1 MNQKVLETLEYQQI
15 KQKIG
20 EYLATEN
27 GKKELKQL
35 LPSGDAE
42 TVNGWL
48 DETDDG
54 AHIYRLNYVIPI
66 PKLVDITPSI
76 KRLEVGAN
84 LNGRELAQVSAVLNA
99 ISKINLFF
107 ERLAAEKVTLHVLD
121 AEVKNFSNLPEITE
135 QLKKSIDE
143 RGKILDAASGNL
155 SRIRRQISRLEG
167 NIKSKMESYTHGK
180 QAKYLSDPI
189 ITIRDERYVIPV
201 KAEYK
206 QKVGGIVHDQSTS
219 GQTIYLEPAG
229 VVGLNND
236 LRREQI
242 NEREEEKRILAQL
255 SDLVRPY
262 QAELLANAKQLGHF
276 DLINAKARYAASI
289 KATRP
294 EISAENQ
301 VNLKNARHP
310 LINQEKVVGN
320 DIQLGFDYRQIIITG
335 PNTGGKTITMKTLGL
350 LQLMAQSGMFIT
362 ADEGSQ
368 AGLYDEVF
376 ADIGDDQSIEQNLS
390 TFSSHMDNIIS
401 ILKQMTKRSLVL
413 IDELGAGTDP
423 REGAALAMS
432 ILDAISQSNAE
443 VLSTTHY
450 PELKVYGYNRPE
462 TINASMEFDEK
473 TLSPT
478 YRLMI
483 GIPGQSNA
491 LSIASRLG
499 LNDSIIMEAESL
511 VDEDSQDINS
521 MIKKLT
527 QQTKAADDRA
537 RKLAV
542 ELQKATELH
551 QELTEKFNQFTE
563 RRDAMINNAKRD
575 ANQIVSRTKRQANE
589 IIEDLHKRQKNAA
602 IDVKENEL
610 IEQKGKINALEQH
623 PELKNNKV
631 LKRSKAKKS
640 FKAGD
645 DVLVKTYGQRG
656 VLLKKLGNHSWEVEL
671 GILKMKV
678 NETDMEKVKEDK
690 PKKPAQTIV
699 HRTRSSS
706 TSPTLD
712 LRGVRYDDAMQRLD
726 RYIDSA
732 LLAGYPSVTIIH
744 GKGTGALRKGVI
756 NYLRGNRQVKEFGFS
771 PANSGGDGSTVV
783 KFK

>member
-1 MNQKVLETLEYQQI
+1 MNQKVLDTLEYKQI

-20 EYLATEN
+20 DYLATEN

-35 LPSGDAE
+35 LPSSEAE

-54 AHIYRLNYVIPI
+54 AHIYRLNHTIPI

-76 KRLEVGAN
+76 KRLEIGAN
-84 LNGRELAQVSAVLNA
+84 LNGKELAQVSAVLNA
-99 ISKINLFF
+99 ILVINRFF
-107 ERLAAEKVTLHVLD
+107 ENLETEKVELHVLYE
-121 AEVKNFSNLPEITE
+121 EVKTFSNLPEITV
-135 QLKKSIDE
+135 QLKKSVDDS
-143 RGKILDAASGNL
+143 GKILDSASGTL
-155 SRIRRQISRLEG
+155 SSIRRQISRLEG
-167 NIKSKMESYTHGK
+167 NIKSKMESFTHGK
-180 QAKYLSDPI
+180 QSKYLSDPI
-189 ITIRDERYVIPV
+189 ITIRDDRYVIPV

-206 QKVGGIVHDQSTS
+206 QKIGGIVHDQSTS
-219 GQTIYLEPAG
+219 GQTIYLEPAS

-255 SDLVRPY
+255 SDLIRPY
-262 QAELLANAKQLGHF
+262 QMELLSNAKQLGHF
-276 DLINAKARYAASI
+276 DLINAKARYAASM

-294 EISAENQ
+294 EISADNQ

-320 DIQLGFDYRQIIITG
+320 DIKLGFDYRQIIITG

-350 LQLMAQSGMFIT
+350 LQLMAQSGLFIT

-390 TFSSHMDNIIS
+390 TFSSHIDNIIS
-401 ILKQMTKRSLVL
+401 ILKRMTNRSLVL

-432 ILDAISQSNAE
+432 ILDAISQSDAE

-491 LSIASRLG
+491 LSIAGRLG
-499 LNDSIIMEAESL
+499 LNESIIMEAESL

-537 RKLAV
+537 RKLEV
-542 ELQKATELH
+542 ELKKVTELH

-563 RRDAMINNAKRD
+563 RRDAMINKAKRD

-589 IIEDLHKRQKNAA
+589 IIDDLHKRQKNAA

-623 PELKNNKV
+623 TELKNNKV

-640 FKAGD
+640 FKVGD

-656 VLLKKLGNHSWEVEL
+656 VLLKKIGNHSWEVEL

-678 NETDMEKVKEDK
+678 DETDMDRVKEEK
-690 PKKPAQTIV
+690 PKHRAQTVV

-706 TSPTLD
+706 ISPTLD

>member
-1 MNQKVLETLEYQQI
+1 MNQKVLDTLEYKQI

-20 EYLATEN
+20 DYLATEN

-35 LPSGDAE
+35 LPSSEAE

-54 AHIYRLNYVIPI
+54 AHIYRLNHTIPI

-76 KRLEVGAN
+76 KRLEIGAN
-84 LNGRELAQVSAVLNA
+84 LNGKELAQVSAVLNA
-99 ISKINLFF
+99 ILVINRFF
-107 ERLAAEKVTLHVLD
+107 ENLETEKVELHVLYE
-121 AEVKNFSNLPEITE
+121 EVKTFSNLPEITV
-135 QLKKSIDE
+135 QLKKSVDDS
-143 RGKILDAASGNL
+143 GKILDSASGTL
-155 SRIRRQISRLEG
+155 SSIRRQISRLEG
-167 NIKSKMESYTHGK
+167 NIKSKMESFTHGK
-180 QAKYLSDPI
+180 QSKYLSDPI
-189 ITIRDERYVIPV
+189 ITIRDDRYVIPV

-206 QKVGGIVHDQSTS
+206 QKIGGIVHDQSTS
-219 GQTIYLEPAG
+219 GQTIYLEPAS

-255 SDLVRPY
+255 SDLIRPY
-262 QAELLANAKQLGHF
+262 QMELLSNAKQLGHF
-276 DLINAKARYAASI
+276 DLINAKARYAASM

-294 EISAENQ
+294 EISADNQ

-320 DIQLGFDYRQIIITG
+320 DIKLGFDYRQIIITG

-350 LQLMAQSGMFIT
+350 LQLMAQSGLFIT

-390 TFSSHMDNIIS
+390 TFSSHIDNIIS
-401 ILKQMTKRSLVL
+401 ILKRMTNRSLVL

-432 ILDAISQSNAE
+432 ILDAISQSDAE

-491 LSIASRLG
+491 LSIAGRLG
-499 LNDSIIMEAESL
+499 LNESIIMEAESL

-537 RKLAV
+537 RKLEV
-542 ELQKATELH
+542 ELKKVTELH

-563 RRDAMINNAKRD
+563 RRDAMINKAKRD

-589 IIEDLHKRQKNAA
+589 IIDDLHKRQKNAA

-623 PELKNNKV
+623 TELKNNKV

-640 FKAGD
+640 FKVGD
-645 DVLVKTYGQRG
+645 DVLVKTYDQRG
-656 VLLKKLGNHSWEVEL
+656 VLLKKIGNHSWKVEL

-678 NETDMEKVKEDK
+678 DETDMDRVKEEK
-690 PKKPAQTIV
+690 PKHRAQTVV

>member
-1 MNQKVLETLEYQQI
+1 MNQKVLDTLEYKQI

-20 EYLATEN
+20 DYLATEN

-35 LPSGDAE
+35 LPSSEAE

-54 AHIYRLNYVIPI
+54 AHIYRLNHTIPI

-76 KRLEVGAN
+76 KRLEIGAN
-84 LNGRELAQVSAVLNA
+84 LNGKELAQVSAVLNA
-99 ISKINLFF
+99 ILVINRFF
-107 ERLAAEKVTLHVLD
+107 ENLETEKVELHVLYE
-121 AEVKNFSNLPEITE
+121 EVKTFSNLPEITV
-135 QLKKSIDE
+135 QLKKSVDDS
-143 RGKILDAASGNL
+143 GKILDSASGTL
-155 SRIRRQISRLEG
+155 SSIRRQISRLEG
-167 NIKSKMESYTHGK
+167 NIKSKMESFTHGK
-180 QAKYLSDPI
+180 QSKYLSDPI
-189 ITIRDERYVIPV
+189 ITIRDDRYVIPV

-206 QKVGGIVHDQSTS
+206 QKIGGIVHDQSTS
-219 GQTIYLEPAG
+219 GQTIYLEPAS

-255 SDLVRPY
+255 SDLIRPY
-262 QAELLANAKQLGHF
+262 QMELLSNAKQLGHF
-276 DLINAKARYAASI
+276 DLINAKARYAASM

-294 EISAENQ
+294 EISADNQ

-320 DIQLGFDYRQIIITG
+320 DIKLGFDYRQIIITG
-335 PNTGGKTITMKTLGL
+335 PNTGGKTIIMKTLGL
-350 LQLMAQSGMFIT
+350 LQLMAQSGLFIT

-390 TFSSHMDNIIS
+390 TFSSHIDNIIS
-401 ILKQMTKRSLVL
+401 ILKRMTNRSLVL

-432 ILDAISQSNAE
+432 ILDAISQSDAE

-491 LSIASRLG
+491 LSIAGRLG
-499 LNDSIIMEAESL
+499 LNESIIMEAESL

-537 RKLAV
+537 RKLEV
-542 ELQKATELH
+542 ELKKVTELH

-563 RRDAMINNAKRD
+563 RRDAMINKAKRD

-589 IIEDLHKRQKNAA
+589 IIDDLHKRQKNAA

-623 PELKNNKV
+623 TELKNNKV

-640 FKAGD
+640 FKVGD

-656 VLLKKLGNHSWEVEL
+656 VLLKKIGNHSWEVEL

-678 NETDMEKVKEDK
+678 DETDMDRVKEEK
-690 PKKPAQTIV
+690 PKHRAQTVV

>member
-1 MNQKVLETLEYQQI
+1 MNQKVLDTLEYKQI

-20 EYLATEN
+20 DYLATEN
-27 GKKELKQL
+27 GKKELKKL
-35 LPSGDAE
+35 LPSSEAE

-54 AHIYRLNYVIPI
+54 AHIYRLNHTIPI

-76 KRLEVGAN
+76 KRLEIGAN
-84 LNGRELAQVSAVLNA
+84 LNGKELAQVSAVLNA
-99 ISKINLFF
+99 ILVINRFF
-107 ERLAAEKVTLHVLD
+107 ENLETEKVELHVLYE
-121 AEVKNFSNLPEITE
+121 EVKTFSNLPEITV
-135 QLKKSIDE
+135 QLKKSVDDS
-143 RGKILDAASGNL
+143 GKILDSASGTL
-155 SRIRRQISRLEG
+155 SSIRRQISRLEG
-167 NIKSKMESYTHGK
+167 NIKSKMESFTHGK
-180 QAKYLSDPI
+180 QSKYLSDPI
-189 ITIRDERYVIPV
+189 ITIRDDRYVIPV

-206 QKVGGIVHDQSTS
+206 QKIGGIVHDQSTS
-219 GQTIYLEPAG
+219 GQTIYLEPAS

-255 SDLVRPY
+255 SDLIRPY
-262 QAELLANAKQLGHF
+262 QMELLSNAKQLGHF
-276 DLINAKARYAASI
+276 DLINAKARYAASM

-294 EISAENQ
+294 EISADNQ

-320 DIQLGFDYRQIIITG
+320 DIKLGFDYRQIIITG

-350 LQLMAQSGMFIT
+350 LQLMAQSGLFIT

-390 TFSSHMDNIIS
+390 TFSSHIDNIIS
-401 ILKQMTKRSLVL
+401 ILKRMTNRSLVL

-432 ILDAISQSNAE
+432 ILDAISQSDAE

-491 LSIASRLG
+491 LSIAGRLG
-499 LNDSIIMEAESL
+499 LNESIIMEAESL

-537 RKLAV
+537 RKLEV
-542 ELQKATELH
+542 ELKKVTELH

-563 RRDAMINNAKRD
+563 RRDAMINKAKRD
-575 ANQIVSRTKRQANE
+575 ANQIVSRTKRQANK
-589 IIEDLHKRQKNAA
+589 IIDDLHKRQKNAA

-623 PELKNNKV
+623 TELKNNKV

-640 FKAGD
+640 FKVGD

-656 VLLKKLGNHSWEVEL
+656 VLLKKIGNHSWEVEL

-678 NETDMEKVKEDK
+678 DETDMDRVKEEK
-690 PKKPAQTIV
+690 PKHRAQTVV

>member
-1 MNQKVLETLEYQQI
+1 MNQKVLDTLEYKQI

-20 EYLATEN
+20 DYLATEN

-35 LPSGDAE
+35 LPSSEAE

-54 AHIYRLNYVIPI
+54 AHIYRLNHTIPI

-76 KRLEVGAN
+76 KRLEIGAN
-84 LNGRELAQVSAVLNA
+84 LNGKELAQVSAVLNA
-99 ISKINLFF
+99 ILVINRFF
-107 ERLAAEKVTLHVLD
+107 ENLETEKVELHVLYE
-121 AEVKNFSNLPEITE
+121 EVKTFSNLPEITV
-135 QLKKSIDE
+135 QLKKSVDDS
-143 RGKILDAASGNL
+143 GKILDSASGTL
-155 SRIRRQISRLEG
+155 SSIRRQISRLEG
-167 NIKSKMESYTHGK
+167 NIKSKMESFTHGK
-180 QAKYLSDPI
+180 QSKYLSDPI
-189 ITIRDERYVIPV
+189 ITIRDDRYVIPV

-206 QKVGGIVHDQSTS
+206 QKIGGIVHDQSTS
-219 GQTIYLEPAG
+219 GQTIYLEPAS

-255 SDLVRPY
+255 SDLIRPY
-262 QAELLANAKQLGHF
+262 QMELLSNAKQLGHF
-276 DLINAKARYAASI
+276 DLINAKARYAASM

-294 EISAENQ
+294 EISADNQ

-320 DIQLGFDYRQIIITG
+320 DIKLGFDYRQIIITG

-350 LQLMAQSGMFIT
+350 LQLMAQSGLFIT

-390 TFSSHMDNIIS
+390 TFSSHIDNIIS
-401 ILKQMTKRSLVL
+401 ILKRMTNRSLVL

-432 ILDAISQSNAE
+432 ILDAISQSDAE

-491 LSIASRLG
+491 LSIAGRLG
-499 LNDSIIMEAESL
+499 LNESIIMEAESL

-537 RKLAV
+537 RKLEV
-542 ELQKATELH
+542 ELKKVTELH

-563 RRDAMINNAKRD
+563 RRDAMINKAKRD

-589 IIEDLHKRQKNAA
+589 SIDDLHKRQKNAA

-623 PELKNNKV
+623 TELKNNKV

-640 FKAGD
+640 FKVGD

-656 VLLKKLGNHSWEVEL
+656 VLLKKIGNHSWEVEL

-678 NETDMEKVKEDK
+678 DETDMDRVKEEK
-690 PKKPAQTIV
+690 PKHRAQTVV

>member
-121 AEVKNFSNLPEITE
+121 DEVKNFSNLPEITE

-276 DLINAKARYAASI
+276 DLINAKARYSASL

-294 EISAENQ
+294 EISADNQ

>member
-1 MNQKVLETLEYQQI
+1 MNQKVLDTLEYNQI
-15 KQKIG
+15 KQKISD
-20 EYLATEN
+20 YLATEN
-27 GKKELKQL
+27 GKKELQQL
-35 LPSGDAE
+35 MPSGDE
-42 TVNGWL
+42 EIVEGWL

-54 AHIYRLNYVIPI
+54 AHIYRLNHVIPI
-66 PKLVDITPSI
+66 PKLVDITPSV
-76 KRLEVGAN
+76 KRLEIGAN
-84 LNGRELAQVSAVLNA
+84 LNGKELAQVSAVLNA
-99 ISKINLFF
+99 ISKISRFFDNL
-107 ERLAAEKVTLHVLD
+107 ETEKVDLHVLYE
-121 AEVKNFSNLPEITE
+121 EVKTFSNLPEITA
-135 QLKKSIDE
+135 QLKKSVDD
-143 RGKILDAASGNL
+143 RGKILDSASGTL
-155 SRIRRQISRLEG
+155 SSIRRQISRLEG
-167 NIKSKMESYTHGK
+167 NIKSKMDSYTHGK
-180 QAKYLSDPI
+180 QAKYLSEPI
-189 ITIRDERYVIPV
+189 ITIRDDRYVIPV

-206 QKVGGIVHDQSTS
+206 QKFGGIVHDQSTS

-236 LRREQI
+236 LRGEQI
-242 NEREEEKRILAQL
+242 SEREEEKRILAQL

-262 QAELLANAKQLGHF
+262 QVELLANAKQLGHF
-276 DLINAKARYAASI
+276 DLINAKARYADSM

-294 EISAENQ
+294 AISAENK
-301 VNLKNARHP
+301 VNLKNACHP

-320 DIQLGFDYRQIIITG
+320 DIELGFDYRQIIITG

-350 LQLMAQSGMFIT
+350 LQLMAQSGLFIT

-368 AGLYDEVF
+368 AGLYDDVF

-401 ILKQMTKRSLVL
+401 ILHRVTKRSLVL

-432 ILDAISQSNAE
+432 ILDAISQSDAE

-491 LSIASRLG
+491 LNIASRLG
-499 LNDSIIMEAESL
+499 LDDSIIMEAESL

-521 MIKKLT
+521 MIEKLT
-527 QQTKAADDRA
+527 RQTKAADDRA
-537 RKLAV
+537 RSLEV
-542 ELQKATELH
+542 ELKKATELH
-551 QELTEKFNQFTE
+551 AELTDKFNRFTE
-563 RRDAMINNAKRD
+563 QRDSMINKAKRD
-575 ANQIVSRTKRQANE
+575 ANQIVSQTKRQANE
-589 IIEDLHKRQKNAA
+589 IIDDLHKRQKNASVD
-602 IDVKENEL
+602 IKENEL

-640 FKAGD
+640 FKVGD

-656 VLLKKLGNHSWEVEL
+656 VLLKKVGNHSWEVEL

-678 NETDMEKVKEDK
+678 DEANMEKIQEEK
-690 PKKPAQTIV
+690 PKKQAHAMV

-706 TSPTLD
+706 MSPTLD

>member
-1 MNQKVLETLEYQQI
+1 MNQKVLDTLEYKQI

-20 EYLATEN
+20 DYLATEN

-35 LPSGDAE
+35 LPSSEAE

-54 AHIYRLNYVIPI
+54 AHIYRLNHTIPI

-76 KRLEVGAN
+76 KRLEIGAN
-84 LNGRELAQVSAVLNA
+84 LNGKELAQVSAILNA
-99 ISKINLFF
+99 ILVINRFF
-107 ERLAAEKVTLHVLD
+107 ENLETEKVELHVLYE
-121 AEVKNFSNLPEITE
+121 EVKTFSNLPEITV
-135 QLKKSIDE
+135 QLKKSVDDS
-143 RGKILDAASGNL
+143 GKILDSASGTL
-155 SRIRRQISRLEG
+155 SSIRRQISRLEG
-167 NIKSKMESYTHGK
+167 NIKSKMESFTHGK
-180 QAKYLSDPI
+180 QSKYLSDPI
-189 ITIRDERYVIPV
+189 ITIRDDRYVIPV

-206 QKVGGIVHDQSTS
+206 QKIGGIVHDQSTS
-219 GQTIYLEPAG
+219 GQTIYLEPAS

-255 SDLVRPY
+255 SDLIRPY
-262 QAELLANAKQLGHF
+262 QMELLSNAKQLGHF
-276 DLINAKARYAASI
+276 DLINAKARYAASM

-294 EISAENQ
+294 EISADNQ

-320 DIQLGFDYRQIIITG
+320 DIKLGFDYRQIIITG

-350 LQLMAQSGMFIT
+350 LQLMAQSGLFIT

-390 TFSSHMDNIIS
+390 TFSSHIDNIIS
-401 ILKQMTKRSLVL
+401 ILKRMTNRSLVL

-432 ILDAISQSNAE
+432 ILDAISQSDAE

-491 LSIASRLG
+491 LSIAGRLG
-499 LNDSIIMEAESL
+499 LNESIIMEAESL

-537 RKLAV
+537 RKLEV
-542 ELQKATELH
+542 ELKKVTELH

-563 RRDAMINNAKRD
+563 RRDAMINKAKRD

-589 IIEDLHKRQKNAA
+589 IIDDLHKRQKNAA

-623 PELKNNKV
+623 TELKNNKV

-640 FKAGD
+640 FKVGD

-656 VLLKKLGNHSWEVEL
+656 VLLKKIGNHSWEVEL

-678 NETDMEKVKEDK
+678 DETDMDRVKEEK
-690 PKKPAQTIV
+690 PKHRAQTVV

>member
-1 MNQKVLETLEYQQI
+1 MNQKVLDTLEYKQI

-20 EYLATEN
+20 DYLATEN

-35 LPSGDAE
+35 LPSSEAE

-54 AHIYRLNYVIPI
+54 AHIYRLNHTIPI

-76 KRLEVGAN
+76 KRLEIGAN
-84 LNGRELAQVSAVLNA
+84 LNGKELAQVSAVLNA
-99 ISKINLFF
+99 ILVINRFF
-107 ERLAAEKVTLHVLD
+107 ENLETEKVELHVLYE
-121 AEVKNFSNLPEITE
+121 EVKTFSNLPEITV
-135 QLKKSIDE
+135 QLKKSIDDS
-143 RGKILDAASGNL
+143 GKILDSASGTL
-155 SRIRRQISRLEG
+155 SSIRRQISRLEG
-167 NIKSKMESYTHGK
+167 NIKSKMESFTHGK
-180 QAKYLSDPI
+180 QSKYLSDPI
-189 ITIRDERYVIPV
+189 ITIRDDRYVIPV

-206 QKVGGIVHDQSTS
+206 QKIGGIVHDQSTS
-219 GQTIYLEPAG
+219 GQTIYLEPAS

-255 SDLVRPY
+255 SDLIRPY
-262 QAELLANAKQLGHF
+262 QMELLSNAKQLGHF
-276 DLINAKARYAASI
+276 DLINAKARYAASM

-294 EISAENQ
+294 EISADNQ

-320 DIQLGFDYRQIIITG
+320 DIKLGFDYRQIIITG

-350 LQLMAQSGMFIT
+350 LQLMAQSGLFIT

-390 TFSSHMDNIIS
+390 TFSSHIDNIIS
-401 ILKQMTKRSLVL
+401 ILKRMTNRSLVL

-432 ILDAISQSNAE
+432 ILDAISQSDAE

-491 LSIASRLG
+491 LSIAGRLG
-499 LNDSIIMEAESL
+499 LNESIIMEAESL

-537 RKLAV
+537 RKLEV
-542 ELQKATELH
+542 ELKKVTELH

-563 RRDAMINNAKRD
+563 RRDAMINKAKRD

-589 IIEDLHKRQKNAA
+589 IIDDLHKRQKNAA
-602 IDVKENEL
+602 IDVRENEL

-623 PELKNNKV
+623 TELKNNKV

-640 FKAGD
+640 FKVGD

-656 VLLKKLGNHSWEVEL
+656 VLLKKIGNHSWEVEL

-678 NETDMEKVKEDK
+678 DETDMDRVKEEK
-690 PKKPAQTIV
+690 PKHRAQTVV

>member
-1 MNQKVLETLEYQQI
+1 MNQKVLDTLEYKQI

-20 EYLATEN
+20 DYLATEN

-35 LPSGDAE
+35 LPSSEAE

-54 AHIYRLNYVIPI
+54 AHIYRLNHTIPI

-76 KRLEVGAN
+76 KRLEIGAN
-84 LNGRELAQVSAVLNA
+84 LNGKELAQVSAVLNA
-99 ISKINLFF
+99 ILVINRFF
-107 ERLAAEKVTLHVLD
+107 ENLETEKVELHVLYE
-121 AEVKNFSNLPEITE
+121 EVKTFSNLREITV
-135 QLKKSIDE
+135 QLKKSVDDS
-143 RGKILDAASGNL
+143 GKILDSASGTL
-155 SRIRRQISRLEG
+155 SSIRRQISRLEG
-167 NIKSKMESYTHGK
+167 NIKSKMESFTHGK
-180 QAKYLSDPI
+180 QSKYLSDPI
-189 ITIRDERYVIPV
+189 ITIRDDRYVIPV

-206 QKVGGIVHDQSTS
+206 QKIGGIVHDQSTS
-219 GQTIYLEPAG
+219 GQTIYLEPAS

-255 SDLVRPY
+255 SDLIRPY
-262 QAELLANAKQLGHF
+262 QMELLSNAKQLGHF
-276 DLINAKARYAASI
+276 DLINAKARYAASM

-294 EISAENQ
+294 EISADNQ

-320 DIQLGFDYRQIIITG
+320 DIKLGFDYRQIIITG

-350 LQLMAQSGMFIT
+350 LQLMAQSGLFIT

-390 TFSSHMDNIIS
+390 TFSSHIDNIIS
-401 ILKQMTKRSLVL
+401 ILKRMTNRSLVL

-432 ILDAISQSNAE
+432 ILDAISQSDAE

-491 LSIASRLG
+491 LSIAGRLG
-499 LNDSIIMEAESL
+499 LNESIIMEAESL

-537 RKLAV
+537 RKLEV
-542 ELQKATELH
+542 ELKKVTELH

-563 RRDAMINNAKRD
+563 RRDAMINKAKRD

-589 IIEDLHKRQKNAA
+589 IIDDLHKRQKNAA

-623 PELKNNKV
+623 TELKNNKV

-640 FKAGD
+640 FKVGD

-656 VLLKKLGNHSWEVEL
+656 VLLKKIGNHSWEVEL

-678 NETDMEKVKEDK
+678 DETDMDRVKEEK
-690 PKKPAQTIV
+690 PKHRAQTVV

>member
-1 MNQKVLETLEYQQI
+1 MNQKVLDTLEYKQI

-20 EYLATEN
+20 DYLATEN

-35 LPSGDAE
+35 LPSSEAE

-54 AHIYRLNYVIPI
+54 AHIYRLNHTIPI

-76 KRLEVGAN
+76 KRLEIGAN
-84 LNGRELAQVSAVLNA
+84 LNGKELAQVSAVLNA
-99 ISKINLFF
+99 ILVINRFF
-107 ERLAAEKVTLHVLD
+107 ENLETEKVELHVLYE
-121 AEVKNFSNLPEITE
+121 EVKTFSNLPEITV
-135 QLKKSIDE
+135 QLKKSVDDS
-143 RGKILDAASGNL
+143 GKILDSASGTL
-155 SRIRRQISRLEG
+155 SSIRRQISRLEG
-167 NIKSKMESYTHGK
+167 NIKSKMESFTHGK
-180 QAKYLSDPI
+180 QSKYLSDPI
-189 ITIRDERYVIPV
+189 ITIRDDRYVIPV

-206 QKVGGIVHDQSTS
+206 QKIGGIVHDQSTS
-219 GQTIYLEPAG
+219 GQTIYLEPAS

-255 SDLVRPY
+255 SDLIRPY
-262 QAELLANAKQLGHF
+262 QMELLSNAKQLGHF
-276 DLINAKARYAASI
+276 DLINAKARYAASM

-294 EISAENQ
+294 EISADNQ

-320 DIQLGFDYRQIIITG
+320 DIKLGFDYRQIIITG

-350 LQLMAQSGMFIT
+350 LQLMAQSGLFIT

-390 TFSSHMDNIIS
+390 TFSSHIDNIIS
-401 ILKQMTKRSLVL
+401 ILKRMTNRSLVL

-432 ILDAISQSNAE
+432 ILDAISQSDAE

-491 LSIASRLG
+491 LSIAGRLG
-499 LNDSIIMEAESL
+499 LNESIIMEAESL

-537 RKLAV
+537 RKLEV
-542 ELQKATELH
+542 KLKKVTELH

-563 RRDAMINNAKRD
+563 RRDAMINKAKRD

-589 IIEDLHKRQKNAA
+589 IIDDLHKRQKNAA

-623 PELKNNKV
+623 TELKNNKV

-640 FKAGD
+640 FKVGD
-645 DVLVKTYGQRG
+645 DVLVKTYDQRG
-656 VLLKKLGNHSWEVEL
+656 VLLKKIGNHSWEVEL

-678 NETDMEKVKEDK
+678 DETDMDRVKEEK
-690 PKKPAQTIV
+690 PKHRAQTVV

>member
-1 MNQKVLETLEYQQI
+1 M
-15 KQKIG
+15 
-20 EYLATEN
+20 
-27 GKKELKQL
+27 
-35 LPSGDAE
+35 
-42 TVNGWL
+42 
-48 DETDDG
+48 
-54 AHIYRLNYVIPI
+54 
-66 PKLVDITPSI
+66 
-76 KRLEVGAN
+76 EVGAN

-121 AEVKNFSNLPEITE
+121 DEVKNFSNLPEITE

-276 DLINAKARYAASI
+276 DLINAKARYSASL

-294 EISAENQ
+294 EISADNQ

>member
-1 MNQKVLETLEYQQI
+1 MNQKVLDTLEYKQI

-20 EYLATEN
+20 DYLATEN

-35 LPSGDAE
+35 LPSSEAE

-54 AHIYRLNYVIPI
+54 AHIYRLNHTIPI

-76 KRLEVGAN
+76 KRLEIGAN
-84 LNGRELAQVSAVLNA
+84 LNGKELAQVSAVLNA
-99 ISKINLFF
+99 ILVINRFF
-107 ERLAAEKVTLHVLD
+107 ENLETEKVELHVLYE
-121 AEVKNFSNLPEITE
+121 EVKTFSNLPEITV
-135 QLKKSIDE
+135 QLKKSVDDS
-143 RGKILDAASGNL
+143 GKILDSASGTL
-155 SRIRRQISRLEG
+155 SSIRRQISRLEG
-167 NIKSKMESYTHGK
+167 NIKSKMESFTHGK
-180 QAKYLSDPI
+180 QSKYLSDPI
-189 ITIRDERYVIPV
+189 ITIRDDRYVIPV

-206 QKVGGIVHDQSTS
+206 QKIGGIVHDQSTS
-219 GQTIYLEPAG
+219 GQTIYLEPAS

-255 SDLVRPY
+255 SDLIRPY
-262 QAELLANAKQLGHF
+262 QMELLSNAKQLGHF
-276 DLINAKARYAASI
+276 DLINAKARYAASM

-294 EISAENQ
+294 EISADNQ

-320 DIQLGFDYRQIIITG
+320 DIKLGFDYRQIIITG

-350 LQLMAQSGMFIT
+350 LQLMAQSGLFIT

-390 TFSSHMDNIIS
+390 TFSSHIDNIIS
-401 ILKQMTKRSLVL
+401 ILKRMTNRSLVL

-432 ILDAISQSNAE
+432 ILDAISQSDAE

-491 LSIASRLG
+491 LSIAGRLG
-499 LNDSIIMEAESL
+499 LNESIIMEAESL

-537 RKLAV
+537 RKLEV
-542 ELQKATELH
+542 ELKKVTELH

-563 RRDAMINNAKRD
+563 RRDAMINKAKRD

-589 IIEDLHKRQKNAA
+589 IIDDLHKRQKNAA

-623 PELKNNKV
+623 TELKNNKV

-640 FKAGD
+640 FKVGD

-656 VLLKKLGNHSWEVEL
+656 VLLKKIGNHSWKVEL

-678 NETDMEKVKEDK
+678 DETDMDRVKEEK
-690 PKKPAQTIV
+690 PKHRAQTVV

>member
-1 MNQKVLETLEYQQI
+1 MNQKVLDTLEYKQI

-20 EYLATEN
+20 DYLATEN

-35 LPSGDAE
+35 LPSSEAE

-54 AHIYRLNYVIPI
+54 AHIYRLNHTIPI

-76 KRLEVGAN
+76 KRLEIGAN
-84 LNGRELAQVSAVLNA
+84 LNGKELAQVSAVLNA
-99 ISKINLFF
+99 ILVINRFF
-107 ERLAAEKVTLHVLD
+107 ENLETEKVELHVLYE
-121 AEVKNFSNLPEITE
+121 EVKTFSNLPEITV
-135 QLKKSIDE
+135 QLKKSVDDS
-143 RGKILDAASGNL
+143 GKILDSASGTL
-155 SRIRRQISRLEG
+155 SSIRRQISRLEG
-167 NIKSKMESYTHGK
+167 NIKSKMESFTHGK
-180 QAKYLSDPI
+180 QSKYLSDPI
-189 ITIRDERYVIPV
+189 ITIRDDRYVIPV

-206 QKVGGIVHDQSTS
+206 QKIGGIVHDQSTS
-219 GQTIYLEPAG
+219 GQTIYLEPAS

-255 SDLVRPY
+255 SDLIRPY
-262 QAELLANAKQLGHF
+262 QMELLSNAKQLGHF
-276 DLINAKARYAASI
+276 DLINAKARYAASM

-294 EISAENQ
+294 EISADNQ

-320 DIQLGFDYRQIIITG
+320 DIKLGFDYRQIIITG

-350 LQLMAQSGMFIT
+350 LQLMAQSGLFIT

-390 TFSSHMDNIIS
+390 TFSSHIDNIIS
-401 ILKQMTKRSLVL
+401 ILKRMTNRSLVL

-432 ILDAISQSNAE
+432 ILDAISQSDAE

-491 LSIASRLG
+491 LSIAGRLG
-499 LNDSIIMEAESL
+499 LNESIIMEAESL

-537 RKLAV
+537 RKLEV
-542 ELQKATELH
+542 KLKKVTELH

-563 RRDAMINNAKRD
+563 RRDAMINKAKRD

-589 IIEDLHKRQKNAA
+589 IIDDLHKRQKNAA

-623 PELKNNKV
+623 TELKNNKV

-640 FKAGD
+640 FKVGD

-656 VLLKKLGNHSWEVEL
+656 VLLKKIGNHSWEVEL

-678 NETDMEKVKEDK
+678 DETDMDRVKEEK
-690 PKKPAQTIV
+690 PKHRAQTVV

>member
-1 MNQKVLETLEYQQI
+1 MNQKVLDTLEYKQI

-20 EYLATEN
+20 DYLATEN

-35 LPSGDAE
+35 LPSSEAE

-54 AHIYRLNYVIPI
+54 AHIYRLNHTIPI
-66 PKLVDITPSI
+66 PKLVDITSSI
-76 KRLEVGAN
+76 KRLEIGAN
-84 LNGRELAQVSAVLNA
+84 LNGKELAQVSAVLNA
-99 ISKINLFF
+99 ILVINRFF
-107 ERLAAEKVTLHVLD
+107 ENLETEKVELHVLYE
-121 AEVKNFSNLPEITE
+121 EVKTFSNLPEITV
-135 QLKKSIDE
+135 QLKKSVDDS
-143 RGKILDAASGNL
+143 GKILDSASGTL
-155 SRIRRQISRLEG
+155 SSIRRQISRLEG
-167 NIKSKMESYTHGK
+167 NIKSKMESFTHGK
-180 QAKYLSDPI
+180 QSKYLSDPI
-189 ITIRDERYVIPV
+189 ITIRDDRYVIPV

-206 QKVGGIVHDQSTS
+206 QKIGGIVHDQSTS
-219 GQTIYLEPAG
+219 GQTIYLEPAS

-255 SDLVRPY
+255 SDLIRPY
-262 QAELLANAKQLGHF
+262 QMELLSNAKQLGHF
-276 DLINAKARYAASI
+276 DLINAKARYAASM

-294 EISAENQ
+294 EISADNQ

-320 DIQLGFDYRQIIITG
+320 DIKLGFDYRQIIITG

-350 LQLMAQSGMFIT
+350 LQLMAQSGLFIT

-390 TFSSHMDNIIS
+390 TFSSHIDNIIS
-401 ILKQMTKRSLVL
+401 ILKRMTNRSLVL

-432 ILDAISQSNAE
+432 ILDAISQSDAE

-491 LSIASRLG
+491 LSIAGRLG
-499 LNDSIIMEAESL
+499 LNESIIMEAVSL

-537 RKLAV
+537 RKLEV
-542 ELQKATELH
+542 ELKKVTELH

-563 RRDAMINNAKRD
+563 RRDAMINKAKRD

-589 IIEDLHKRQKNAA
+589 IIDDLHKRQKNAA

-623 PELKNNKV
+623 TELKNNKV

-640 FKAGD
+640 FKVGD

-656 VLLKKLGNHSWEVEL
+656 VLLKKIGNHSWEVEL

-678 NETDMEKVKEDK
+678 DETDMDRVKEEK
-690 PKKPAQTIV
+690 PKHRAQTVV

>member
-1 MNQKVLETLEYQQI
+1 MNQKVLDTLEYKQI

-20 EYLATEN
+20 DYLATEN

-35 LPSGDAE
+35 LPSSEAE

-54 AHIYRLNYVIPI
+54 AHIYRLNHTIPI

-76 KRLEVGAN
+76 KRLEIGAN
-84 LNGRELAQVSAVLNA
+84 LNGKELAQVSAVLNA
-99 ISKINLFF
+99 ILVINRFF
-107 ERLAAEKVTLHVLD
+107 ENLETEKVELHVLYE
-121 AEVKNFSNLPEITE
+121 EVKTFSNLPEITV
-135 QLKKSIDE
+135 QLKKSVDDS
-143 RGKILDAASGNL
+143 GKILDSASGTL
-155 SRIRRQISRLEG
+155 SSIRRQISRLEG
-167 NIKSKMESYTHGK
+167 NIKSKMESFTHGK
-180 QAKYLSDPI
+180 QSKYLSDPI
-189 ITIRDERYVIPV
+189 ITIRDDRYVIPV

-206 QKVGGIVHDQSTS
+206 QKIGGIVHDQSTS
-219 GQTIYLEPAG
+219 GQTIYLEPAS

-255 SDLVRPY
+255 SDLIRPY
-262 QAELLANAKQLGHF
+262 QMELLSNAKQLGHF
-276 DLINAKARYAASI
+276 DLINAKARYAASM

-294 EISAENQ
+294 EISADNQ

-320 DIQLGFDYRQIIITG
+320 DIKLGFDYRQIIITG

-350 LQLMAQSGMFIT
+350 LQLMAQSGLFIT

-390 TFSSHMDNIIS
+390 TFSSHIDNIIS
-401 ILKQMTKRSLVL
+401 ILKRMTNRSLVL

-432 ILDAISQSNAE
+432 ILDAISQSDAE

-491 LSIASRLG
+491 LSIAGRLG
-499 LNDSIIMEAESL
+499 LNESIIMEAESL

-537 RKLAV
+537 RKLEV
-542 ELQKATELH
+542 ELKKVTELH

-563 RRDAMINNAKRD
+563 RRDAMINKAKRD
-575 ANQIVSRTKRQANE
+575 ANQIVSRTKRQANK
-589 IIEDLHKRQKNAA
+589 IIDDLHKRQKNAA

-623 PELKNNKV
+623 TELKNNKV

-640 FKAGD
+640 FKVGD

-656 VLLKKLGNHSWEVEL
+656 VLLKKIGNHSWEVEL

-678 NETDMEKVKEDK
+678 DETDMDRVKEEK
-690 PKKPAQTIV
+690 PKHRAQTVV

>member
-1 MNQKVLETLEYQQI
+1 MNQKVLDTLEYKQI

-20 EYLATEN
+20 DYLATEN
-27 GKKELKQL
+27 GKKELKKL
-35 LPSGDAE
+35 LPSSEAE

-54 AHIYRLNYVIPI
+54 AHIYRLNHTIPI

-76 KRLEVGAN
+76 KRLEIGAN
-84 LNGRELAQVSAVLNA
+84 LNGKELAQVSAVLNA
-99 ISKINLFF
+99 ILVINRFF
-107 ERLAAEKVTLHVLD
+107 ENLETEKVELHVLYE
-121 AEVKNFSNLPEITE
+121 EVKTFSNLPEITV
-135 QLKKSIDE
+135 QLKKSVDDS
-143 RGKILDAASGNL
+143 GKILDSASGTL
-155 SRIRRQISRLEG
+155 SSIRRQISRLEG
-167 NIKSKMESYTHGK
+167 NIKSKMESFTHGK
-180 QAKYLSDPI
+180 QSKYLSDPI
-189 ITIRDERYVIPV
+189 ITIRDDRYVIPV

-206 QKVGGIVHDQSTS
+206 QKIGGIVHDQSTS
-219 GQTIYLEPAG
+219 GQTIYLEPAS

-255 SDLVRPY
+255 SDLIRPY
-262 QAELLANAKQLGHF
+262 QMELLSNAKQLGHF
-276 DLINAKARYAASI
+276 DLINAKARYAASM

-294 EISAENQ
+294 EISADNQ

-320 DIQLGFDYRQIIITG
+320 DIKLGFDYRQIIITG

-350 LQLMAQSGMFIT
+350 LQLMAQSGLFIT

-390 TFSSHMDNIIS
+390 TFSSHIDNIIS
-401 ILKQMTKRSLVL
+401 ILKRMTNRSLVL

-432 ILDAISQSNAE
+432 ILDAISQSDAE

-491 LSIASRLG
+491 LSIAGRLG
-499 LNDSIIMEAESL
+499 LNESIIMEAESL

-537 RKLAV
+537 RKLEV
-542 ELQKATELH
+542 ELKKVTELH

-563 RRDAMINNAKRD
+563 RRDAMINKAKRD

-589 IIEDLHKRQKNAA
+589 IIDDLHKRQKNAA

-623 PELKNNKV
+623 TELKNNKV

-640 FKAGD
+640 FKVGD

-656 VLLKKLGNHSWEVEL
+656 VLLKKIGNHSWEVEL

-678 NETDMEKVKEDK
+678 DETDMDRVKEEK
-690 PKKPAQTIV
+690 PKHRAQTVV

>member
-1 MNQKVLETLEYQQI
+1 MNQKVLDTLEYKQI

-20 EYLATEN
+20 DYLATEN

-35 LPSGDAE
+35 LPSSEAE

-54 AHIYRLNYVIPI
+54 AHIYRLNHTIPI

-76 KRLEVGAN
+76 KRLEIGAN
-84 LNGRELAQVSAVLNA
+84 LNGKELAQVSAVLNA
-99 ISKINLFF
+99 ILVINRFF
-107 ERLAAEKVTLHVLD
+107 ENLETEKVELHVLYE
-121 AEVKNFSNLPEITE
+121 EVKTFSNLPEITV
-135 QLKKSIDE
+135 QLKKSVDDS
-143 RGKILDAASGNL
+143 GKILDSASGTL
-155 SRIRRQISRLEG
+155 SSIRRQISRLEG
-167 NIKSKMESYTHGK
+167 NIKSKMESFTHGK
-180 QAKYLSDPI
+180 QSKYLSDPI
-189 ITIRDERYVIPV
+189 ITIRDDRYVIPV

-206 QKVGGIVHDQSTS
+206 QKIGGIVHDQSTS
-219 GQTIYLEPAG
+219 GQTIYLEPAS

-255 SDLVRPY
+255 SDLIRPY
-262 QAELLANAKQLGHF
+262 QMELLSNDKQLGHF
-276 DLINAKARYAASI
+276 DLINAKARYAASM

-294 EISAENQ
+294 EISADNQ

-320 DIQLGFDYRQIIITG
+320 DIKLGFDYRQIIITG

-350 LQLMAQSGMFIT
+350 LQLMAQSGLFIT

-390 TFSSHMDNIIS
+390 TFSSHIDNIIS
-401 ILKQMTKRSLVL
+401 ILKRMTNRSLVL

-432 ILDAISQSNAE
+432 ILDAISQSDAE

-491 LSIASRLG
+491 LSIAGRLG
-499 LNDSIIMEAESL
+499 LNESIIMEAESL

-537 RKLAV
+537 RKLEV
-542 ELQKATELH
+542 ELKKVTELH

-563 RRDAMINNAKRD
+563 RRDAMINKAKRD

-589 IIEDLHKRQKNAA
+589 IIDDLHKRQKNAA

-623 PELKNNKV
+623 TELKNNKV

-640 FKAGD
+640 FKVGD

-656 VLLKKLGNHSWEVEL
+656 VLLKKIGNHSWEVEL

-678 NETDMEKVKEDK
+678 DETDMDRVKEEK
-690 PKKPAQTIV
+690 PKHRAQTVV

>member
-1 MNQKVLETLEYQQI
+1 MNQKVLDTLEYKQI

-20 EYLATEN
+20 DYLATEN

-35 LPSGDAE
+35 LPSSEAE

-54 AHIYRLNYVIPI
+54 AHIYRLNHTIPI

-76 KRLEVGAN
+76 KRLEIGAN
-84 LNGRELAQVSAVLNA
+84 LNGKELAQVSAVLNA
-99 ISKINLFF
+99 ILVINRFF
-107 ERLAAEKVTLHVLD
+107 ENLETEKVELHVLYE
-121 AEVKNFSNLPEITE
+121 EVKTFSNLPEITV
-135 QLKKSIDE
+135 QLKKSVDDS
-143 RGKILDAASGNL
+143 GKILDSASGTL
-155 SRIRRQISRLEG
+155 SSIRRQISRLEG
-167 NIKSKMESYTHGK
+167 NIKSKMESFTHGK
-180 QAKYLSDPI
+180 QSKYLSDPI
-189 ITIRDERYVIPV
+189 ITIRDDRYVIPV

-206 QKVGGIVHDQSTS
+206 QKIGGIVHDQSTS
-219 GQTIYLEPAG
+219 GQTIYLEPAS

-255 SDLVRPY
+255 SDLIRPY
-262 QAELLANAKQLGHF
+262 QMELLSNAKQLGHF
-276 DLINAKARYAASI
+276 DLINAKARYAASM

-294 EISAENQ
+294 EISADNQ

-320 DIQLGFDYRQIIITG
+320 DIKLGFDYRQIIITG

-350 LQLMAQSGMFIT
+350 LQLMAQSGLFIT

-390 TFSSHMDNIIS
+390 TFSSHIDNIIS
-401 ILKQMTKRSLVL
+401 ILKRMTNRSLVL

-432 ILDAISQSNAE
+432 ILDAISQSDAE

-491 LSIASRLG
+491 LSIAGRLG
-499 LNDSIIMEAESL
+499 LNESIIMEAESL

-537 RKLAV
+537 RKLEV
-542 ELQKATELH
+542 ELKKVTELH

-563 RRDAMINNAKRD
+563 RRDAMINKAKRD

-589 IIEDLHKRQKNAA
+589 IIDDLHKRQKNAA
-602 IDVKENEL
+602 IDVKENE
-610 IEQKGKINALEQH
+610 
-623 PELKNNKV
+623 
-631 LKRSKAKKS
+631 
-640 FKAGD
+640 
-645 DVLVKTYGQRG
+645 
-656 VLLKKLGNHSWEVEL
+656 
-671 GILKMKV
+671 
-678 NETDMEKVKEDK
+678 
-690 PKKPAQTIV
+690 
-699 HRTRSSS
+699 
-706 TSPTLD
+706 
-712 LRGVRYDDAMQRLD
+712 
-726 RYIDSA
+726 
-732 LLAGYPSVTIIH
+732 
-744 GKGTGALRKGVI
+744 
-756 NYLRGNRQVKEFGFS
+756 
-771 PANSGGDGSTVV
+771 
-783 KFK
+783 

>member
-1 MNQKVLETLEYQQI
+1 MNQKVLDTLEYKQI

-20 EYLATEN
+20 DYLATEN

-35 LPSGDAE
+35 LPSSEAE

-54 AHIYRLNYVIPI
+54 AHIYRLNHTIPI

-76 KRLEVGAN
+76 KRLEIGAN
-84 LNGRELAQVSAVLNA
+84 LNGKELAQVSAVLNA
-99 ISKINLFF
+99 ILVINRFF
-107 ERLAAEKVTLHVLD
+107 ENLETEKVELHVLYE
-121 AEVKNFSNLPEITE
+121 EVKTFSNLPEITV
-135 QLKKSIDE
+135 QLKKSVDDS
-143 RGKILDAASGNL
+143 GKILDSASGTL
-155 SRIRRQISRLEG
+155 SSIRRQISRLEG
-167 NIKSKMESYTHGK
+167 NIKSKMESFTHGK
-180 QAKYLSDPI
+180 QSKYLSDPI
-189 ITIRDERYVIPV
+189 ITIRDDRYVIPV

-206 QKVGGIVHDQSTS
+206 QKIGGIVHDQSTS
-219 GQTIYLEPAG
+219 GQTIYLEPAS

-236 LRREQI
+236 LRRERI

-255 SDLVRPY
+255 SDLIRPY
-262 QAELLANAKQLGHF
+262 QMELLSNAKQLGHF
-276 DLINAKARYAASI
+276 DLINAKARYAASM

-294 EISAENQ
+294 EISADNQ

-320 DIQLGFDYRQIIITG
+320 DIKLGFDYRQIIITG

-350 LQLMAQSGMFIT
+350 LQLMAQSGLFIT

-390 TFSSHMDNIIS
+390 TFSSHIDNIIS
-401 ILKQMTKRSLVL
+401 ILKRMTNRSLVL

-432 ILDAISQSNAE
+432 ILDAISQSDAE

-491 LSIASRLG
+491 LSIAGRLG
-499 LNDSIIMEAESL
+499 LNESIIMEAESL

-537 RKLAV
+537 RKLEV
-542 ELQKATELH
+542 ELKKVTELH

-563 RRDAMINNAKRD
+563 RRDAMINKAKRD

-589 IIEDLHKRQKNAA
+589 IIDDLHKRQKNAA

-623 PELKNNKV
+623 TELKNNKV

-640 FKAGD
+640 FKVGD

-656 VLLKKLGNHSWEVEL
+656 VLLKKIGNHSWKVEL

-678 NETDMEKVKEDK
+678 DETDMDRVKEEK
-690 PKKPAQTIV
+690 PKHRAQTVV

>member
-1 MNQKVLETLEYQQI
+1 MNQKVLDTLEYKQI

-20 EYLATEN
+20 DYLATEN
-27 GKKELKQL
+27 GKKELKKL
-35 LPSGDAE
+35 LPSSEAE
-42 TVNGWL
+42 TINGWL

-54 AHIYRLNYVIPI
+54 AHIYRLNHTIPI

-76 KRLEVGAN
+76 KRLEIGAN
-84 LNGRELAQVSAVLNA
+84 LNGKELAQVSAVLNA
-99 ISKINLFF
+99 ILVINRFF
-107 ERLAAEKVTLHVLD
+107 ENLETEKVELHVLYE
-121 AEVKNFSNLPEITE
+121 EVKTFSNLPEITV
-135 QLKKSIDE
+135 QLKKSVDDS
-143 RGKILDAASGNL
+143 GKILDSASGTL
-155 SRIRRQISRLEG
+155 SSIRRQISRLEG
-167 NIKSKMESYTHGK
+167 NIKSKMESFTHGK
-180 QAKYLSDPI
+180 QSKYLSDPI
-189 ITIRDERYVIPV
+189 ITIRDDRYVIPV

-206 QKVGGIVHDQSTS
+206 QKIGGIVHDQSTS
-219 GQTIYLEPAG
+219 GQTIYLEPAS

-255 SDLVRPY
+255 SDLIRPY
-262 QAELLANAKQLGHF
+262 QMELLSNAKQLGHF
-276 DLINAKARYAASI
+276 DLINAKARYAASM

-294 EISAENQ
+294 EISADNQ

-320 DIQLGFDYRQIIITG
+320 DIKLGFDYRQIIITG

-350 LQLMAQSGMFIT
+350 LQLMAQSGLFIT

-390 TFSSHMDNIIS
+390 TFSSHIDNIIS
-401 ILKQMTKRSLVL
+401 ILKRMTNRSLVL

-432 ILDAISQSNAE
+432 ILDAISQSDAE

-491 LSIASRLG
+491 LSIAGRLG
-499 LNDSIIMEAESL
+499 LNESIIMEAESL

-537 RKLAV
+537 RKLEV
-542 ELQKATELH
+542 ELKKVTELH

-563 RRDAMINNAKRD
+563 RRDAMINKAKRD

-589 IIEDLHKRQKNAA
+589 IIDDLHKRQKNAA

-623 PELKNNKV
+623 TELKNNKV

-640 FKAGD
+640 FKVGD

-656 VLLKKLGNHSWEVEL
+656 VLLKKIGNHSWEVEL

-678 NETDMEKVKEDK
+678 DETDMDRVKEEK
-690 PKKPAQTIV
+690 PKHRAQTVV

>member
-1 MNQKVLETLEYQQI
+1 MNQKVLDTLEYKQI
-15 KQKIG
+15 KQKICD
-20 EYLATEN
+20 YLATEN
-27 GKKELKQL
+27 GKKELKKL
-35 LPSGDAE
+35 LPSSEAE

-54 AHIYRLNYVIPI
+54 AHIYRLNHTIPI

-76 KRLEVGAN
+76 KRLEIGAN
-84 LNGRELAQVSAVLNA
+84 LNGKELAQVSAVLNA
-99 ISKINLFF
+99 ILVINRFF
-107 ERLAAEKVTLHVLD
+107 ENLETEKVELHVLYE
-121 AEVKNFSNLPEITE
+121 EVKTFSNLPEITV
-135 QLKKSIDE
+135 QLKKSVDDS
-143 RGKILDAASGNL
+143 GKILDSASGTL
-155 SRIRRQISRLEG
+155 SSIRRQISRLEG
-167 NIKSKMESYTHGK
+167 NIKSKMESFTHGK
-180 QAKYLSDPI
+180 QSKYLSDPI
-189 ITIRDERYVIPV
+189 ITIRDDRYVIPV

-206 QKVGGIVHDQSTS
+206 QKIGGIVHDQSTS
-219 GQTIYLEPAG
+219 GQTIYLEPAS

-255 SDLVRPY
+255 SDLIRPY
-262 QAELLANAKQLGHF
+262 QMELLSNAKQLGHF
-276 DLINAKARYAASI
+276 DLINAKARYAASM

-294 EISAENQ
+294 EISADNQ

-320 DIQLGFDYRQIIITG
+320 DIKLGFDYRQIIITG

-350 LQLMAQSGMFIT
+350 LQLMAQSGLFIT

-390 TFSSHMDNIIS
+390 TFSSHIDNIIS
-401 ILKQMTKRSLVL
+401 ILKRMTNRSLVL

-432 ILDAISQSNAE
+432 ILDAISQSDAE

-491 LSIASRLG
+491 LSIAGRLG
-499 LNDSIIMEAESL
+499 LNESIIMEAESL

-537 RKLAV
+537 RKLEV
-542 ELQKATELH
+542 ELKKVTELH

-563 RRDAMINNAKRD
+563 RRDAMINKAKRD

-589 IIEDLHKRQKNAA
+589 IIDDLHKRQKNAA

-623 PELKNNKV
+623 TELKNNKV

-640 FKAGD
+640 FKVGD

-656 VLLKKLGNHSWEVEL
+656 VLLKKIGNHSWEVEL

-678 NETDMEKVKEDK
+678 DETDMDRVKEEK
-690 PKKPAQTIV
+690 PKHRAQTVV

>member
-1 MNQKVLETLEYQQI
+1 MNQKVLDTLEYKQI

-20 EYLATEN
+20 DYLATEN

-35 LPSGDAE
+35 LPSSEAE

-54 AHIYRLNYVIPI
+54 AHIYRLNHTIPI

-76 KRLEVGAN
+76 KRLEIGAN
-84 LNGRELAQVSAVLNA
+84 LNGKELAQVSAVLNA
-99 ISKINLFF
+99 ILVINRFF
-107 ERLAAEKVTLHVLD
+107 ENLETEKVELHVLYE
-121 AEVKNFSNLPEITE
+121 EVKTFSNLPEITV
-135 QLKKSIDE
+135 QLKKSVDDS
-143 RGKILDAASGNL
+143 GKILDSASGTL
-155 SRIRRQISRLEG
+155 SSIRRQISRLEG
-167 NIKSKMESYTHGK
+167 NIKSKMESFTHGK
-180 QAKYLSDPI
+180 QSKYLSDPI
-189 ITIRDERYVIPV
+189 ITIRDDRYVIPV

-206 QKVGGIVHDQSTS
+206 QKIGGIVHDQSTS
-219 GQTIYLEPAG
+219 GQTIYLEPAS

-255 SDLVRPY
+255 SDLIRPY
-262 QAELLANAKQLGHF
+262 QMELLSNAKQLGHF
-276 DLINAKARYAASI
+276 DLINAKARYAASM

-294 EISAENQ
+294 EISADNQ

-320 DIQLGFDYRQIIITG
+320 DIKLGFDYRQIIITG

-350 LQLMAQSGMFIT
+350 LQLMAQSGLFIT

-390 TFSSHMDNIIS
+390 TFSSHIDNIIS
-401 ILKQMTKRSLVL
+401 ILKRMTNRSLVL

-432 ILDAISQSNAE
+432 ILDAISQSDAE

-491 LSIASRLG
+491 LSIAGRLG
-499 LNDSIIMEAESL
+499 LNESIIMEAESL
-511 VDEDSQDINS
+511 VDEDSQDVNS

-537 RKLAV
+537 RKLEV
-542 ELQKATELH
+542 ELKKVTELH

-563 RRDAMINNAKRD
+563 RRDAMINKAKRD

-589 IIEDLHKRQKNAA
+589 IIDDLHKRQKNAA

-623 PELKNNKV
+623 TELKNNKV

-640 FKAGD
+640 FKVGD

-656 VLLKKLGNHSWEVEL
+656 VLLKKIGNHSWEVEL

-678 NETDMEKVKEDK
+678 DETDMDRVKEEK
-690 PKKPAQTIV
+690 PKHRAQTVV

>member
-1 MNQKVLETLEYQQI
+1 MNQKVLDTLEYKQI

-20 EYLATEN
+20 DYLATEN

-35 LPSGDAE
+35 LPSSEAE

-54 AHIYRLNYVIPI
+54 AHIYRLNHTIPI

-76 KRLEVGAN
+76 KRLEIGAN
-84 LNGRELAQVSAVLNA
+84 LNGKELAQVSAVLNA
-99 ISKINLFF
+99 ILVINRFF
-107 ERLAAEKVTLHVLD
+107 ENLETEKVELHVLYE
-121 AEVKNFSNLPEITE
+121 EVKTFSNLPEITV
-135 QLKKSIDE
+135 QLKKSVDDS
-143 RGKILDAASGNL
+143 GKILDSASGTL
-155 SRIRRQISRLEG
+155 SSIRRQISRLEG
-167 NIKSKMESYTHGK
+167 NIKSKMESFTHGK
-180 QAKYLSDPI
+180 QSKYLSDPI
-189 ITIRDERYVIPV
+189 ITIRDDRYVIPV

-206 QKVGGIVHDQSTS
+206 QKIGGIVHDQSTS
-219 GQTIYLEPAG
+219 GQTIYLEPAS

-255 SDLVRPY
+255 SDLIRPY
-262 QAELLANAKQLGHF
+262 QMELLSNAKQLGHF
-276 DLINAKARYAASI
+276 DLINAKARYAASM

-294 EISAENQ
+294 EISADNQ

-320 DIQLGFDYRQIIITG
+320 DIKLGFDYRQIIITG

-350 LQLMAQSGMFIT
+350 LQLMAQSGLFIT

-390 TFSSHMDNIIS
+390 TFSSHIDNIIS
-401 ILKQMTKRSLVL
+401 ILKRMTNRSLVL

-432 ILDAISQSNAE
+432 ILDAISQSDAE

-491 LSIASRLG
+491 LSIAGRLG
-499 LNDSIIMEAESL
+499 LNESIIMEAESL

-537 RKLAV
+537 RKLEV
-542 ELQKATELH
+542 ELKKVTELH

-563 RRDAMINNAKRD
+563 RRDAMINKAKRD

-589 IIEDLHKRQKNAA
+589 IIDDLHKRQKNAA

-623 PELKNNKV
+623 TELKNNKV

-640 FKAGD
+640 FKVGD

-656 VLLKKLGNHSWEVEL
+656 ALLKKIGNHSWEVEL

-678 NETDMEKVKEDK
+678 DETDMDRVKEEK
-690 PKKPAQTIV
+690 PKHRAQTVV

>member
-1 MNQKVLETLEYQQI
+1 MNQKVLDTLEYKQI

-20 EYLATEN
+20 DYLATEN

-35 LPSGDAE
+35 LPSSEAE

-54 AHIYRLNYVIPI
+54 AHIYRLNHTIPI

-76 KRLEVGAN
+76 KRLEIGAN
-84 LNGRELAQVSAVLNA
+84 LNGKELAQVSAVLNA
-99 ISKINLFF
+99 ILVINRFF
-107 ERLAAEKVTLHVLD
+107 ENLETEKVELHVLYE
-121 AEVKNFSNLPEITE
+121 EVKTFSNLPEITV
-135 QLKKSIDE
+135 QLKKSVDDS
-143 RGKILDAASGNL
+143 GKILDSASGTL
-155 SRIRRQISRLEG
+155 SSIRRQISRLEG
-167 NIKSKMESYTHGK
+167 NIKSKMESFTHGK
-180 QAKYLSDPI
+180 QSKYLSDPI
-189 ITIRDERYVIPV
+189 ITIRDDRYVIPV

-206 QKVGGIVHDQSTS
+206 QKIGGIVHDQSTS
-219 GQTIYLEPAG
+219 GQTIYLEPAS

-255 SDLVRPY
+255 SDLIRPY
-262 QAELLANAKQLGHF
+262 QMELLSNAKQLGHF
-276 DLINAKARYAASI
+276 DLINAKARYAASM

-294 EISAENQ
+294 EISADNQ

-320 DIQLGFDYRQIIITG
+320 DIKLGFDYRQIIITG

-350 LQLMAQSGMFIT
+350 LQLMAQSGVFIT

-390 TFSSHMDNIIS
+390 TFSSHIDNIIS
-401 ILKQMTKRSLVL
+401 ILKRMTNRSLVL

-432 ILDAISQSNAE
+432 ILDAISQSDAE

-491 LSIASRLG
+491 LSIAGRLG
-499 LNDSIIMEAESL
+499 LNESIIMEAESL
-511 VDEDSQDINS
+511 VDEDSQDVNS

-537 RKLAV
+537 RKLEV
-542 ELQKATELH
+542 ELKKVTELH

-563 RRDAMINNAKRD
+563 RRDAMINKAKRD

-589 IIEDLHKRQKNAA
+589 IIDDLHKRQKNAA

-623 PELKNNKV
+623 TELKNNKV

-640 FKAGD
+640 FKVGD
-645 DVLVKTYGQRG
+645 DVLVKTYDQRG
-656 VLLKKLGNHSWEVEL
+656 VLLKKIGNHSWEVEL

-678 NETDMEKVKEDK
+678 DETDMDRVKEEK
-690 PKKPAQTIV
+690 PKHRAQTVV

>member
-1 MNQKVLETLEYQQI
+1 MNQKVLDTLEYKQI

-20 EYLATEN
+20 DYLATEN

-35 LPSGDAE
+35 LPSSEAE

-54 AHIYRLNYVIPI
+54 AHIYRLNHTIPI

-76 KRLEVGAN
+76 KRLEIGAN
-84 LNGRELAQVSAVLNA
+84 LNGKELAQVSAVLNA
-99 ISKINLFF
+99 ILVINRFF
-107 ERLAAEKVTLHVLD
+107 ENLETEKVELHVLYE
-121 AEVKNFSNLPEITE
+121 EVKTFSNLPEITV
-135 QLKKSIDE
+135 QLKKSVDDS
-143 RGKILDAASGNL
+143 GKILDSASGTL
-155 SRIRRQISRLEG
+155 SSIRRQISRLEG
-167 NIKSKMESYTHGK
+167 NIKSKMESFTHGK
-180 QAKYLSDPI
+180 QSKYLSDPI
-189 ITIRDERYVIPV
+189 ITIRDDRYVIPV

-206 QKVGGIVHDQSTS
+206 QKIGGIVHDQSTS
-219 GQTIYLEPAG
+219 GQTIYLEPAS

-255 SDLVRPY
+255 SDLIRPY
-262 QAELLANAKQLGHF
+262 QMELLSNAKQLGHF
-276 DLINAKARYAASI
+276 DLINAKARYAASM

-294 EISAENQ
+294 EISADNQ

-320 DIQLGFDYRQIIITG
+320 DIKLGFDYRQIIITG

-350 LQLMAQSGMFIT
+350 LQLMAQSGLFIT

-390 TFSSHMDNIIS
+390 TFSSHIDNIIS
-401 ILKQMTKRSLVL
+401 ILKRMTNRSLVL

-432 ILDAISQSNAE
+432 ILDAISQSDAE

-462 TINASMEFDEK
+462 TINSSMEFDEK

-491 LSIASRLG
+491 LSIAGRLG
-499 LNDSIIMEAESL
+499 LNESIIMEAESL

-537 RKLAV
+537 RKLEV
-542 ELQKATELH
+542 ELKKVTELH

-563 RRDAMINNAKRD
+563 RRDAMINKAKRD

-589 IIEDLHKRQKNAA
+589 IIDDLHKRQKNAA

-623 PELKNNKV
+623 TELKNNKV

-640 FKAGD
+640 FKVGD

-656 VLLKKLGNHSWEVEL
+656 VLLKKIGNHSWEVEL

-678 NETDMEKVKEDK
+678 DETDMDRVKEEK
-690 PKKPAQTIV
+690 PKHRAQTVV

>member
-1 MNQKVLETLEYQQI
+1 MNQKVLDTLEYKQI

-20 EYLATEN
+20 DYLATEN

-35 LPSGDAE
+35 LPSSEAE

-54 AHIYRLNYVIPI
+54 AHIYRLNHTIPI

-76 KRLEVGAN
+76 KRLEIGAN
-84 LNGRELAQVSAVLNA
+84 LNGKELAQVSAVLNA
-99 ISKINLFF
+99 ILVINRFF
-107 ERLAAEKVTLHVLD
+107 ENLETEKVELHVLYE
-121 AEVKNFSNLPEITE
+121 EVKTFSNLPEITV
-135 QLKKSIDE
+135 QLKKSVDDS
-143 RGKILDAASGNL
+143 GKILDSASGTL
-155 SRIRRQISRLEG
+155 SSIRRQISRLEG
-167 NIKSKMESYTHGK
+167 NIKSKMESFTHGK
-180 QAKYLSDPI
+180 QSKYLSDPI
-189 ITIRDERYVIPV
+189 ITIRDDRYVIPV

-206 QKVGGIVHDQSTS
+206 QKIGGIVHDQSTS
-219 GQTIYLEPAG
+219 GQTIYLEPAS

-255 SDLVRPY
+255 SDLIRPY
-262 QAELLANAKQLGHF
+262 QMELLSNAKQLGHF
-276 DLINAKARYAASI
+276 DLINAKARYAASM

-294 EISAENQ
+294 EISADNQ

-320 DIQLGFDYRQIIITG
+320 DIKLGFDYRQIIITG

-350 LQLMAQSGMFIT
+350 LQLMAQSGLFIT

-390 TFSSHMDNIIS
+390 TFSSHIDNIIS
-401 ILKQMTKRSLVL
+401 ILKRMTNRSLVL

-432 ILDAISQSNAE
+432 ILDAISQSDAE

-491 LSIASRLG
+491 LSIAGRLG
-499 LNDSIIMEAESL
+499 LNESIIMEAESL

-537 RKLAV
+537 RKLEV
-542 ELQKATELH
+542 ELKKVTELH

-563 RRDAMINNAKRD
+563 RRDAMINKAKRD

-589 IIEDLHKRQKNAA
+589 IIDDLHKRQKNAA

-623 PELKNNKV
+623 TELKNNKV
-631 LKRSKAKKS
+631 LKRSKVKKS
-640 FKAGD
+640 FKVGD

-656 VLLKKLGNHSWEVEL
+656 VLLKKIGNHSWEVEL

-678 NETDMEKVKEDK
+678 DETDMDRVKEEK
-690 PKKPAQTIV
+690 PKHRAQTVV

>member
-1 MNQKVLETLEYQQI
+1 MNQKVLDTLEYKQI

-20 EYLATEN
+20 DYLATEN

-35 LPSGDAE
+35 LPSSEAE

-54 AHIYRLNYVIPI
+54 AHIYRLNHTIPI

-76 KRLEVGAN
+76 KRLEIGAN
-84 LNGRELAQVSAVLNA
+84 LNGKELAQVSAVLNA
-99 ISKINLFF
+99 ILVINRFF
-107 ERLAAEKVTLHVLD
+107 ENLETEKVELHVLYE
-121 AEVKNFSNLPEITE
+121 EVKTFSNLPEITV
-135 QLKKSIDE
+135 QLKKSIDDS
-143 RGKILDAASGNL
+143 GKILDSASGTL
-155 SRIRRQISRLEG
+155 SSIRRQISRLEG
-167 NIKSKMESYTHGK
+167 NIKSKMESFTHGK
-180 QAKYLSDPI
+180 QSKYLSDPI
-189 ITIRDERYVIPV
+189 ITIRDDRYVIPV

-206 QKVGGIVHDQSTS
+206 QKIGGIVHDQSTS
-219 GQTIYLEPAG
+219 GQTIYLEPAS

-255 SDLVRPY
+255 SDLIRPY
-262 QAELLANAKQLGHF
+262 QMELLSNAKQLGHF
-276 DLINAKARYAASI
+276 DLINAKARYAASM

-294 EISAENQ
+294 EISADNQ

-320 DIQLGFDYRQIIITG
+320 DIKLGFDYRQIIITG

-350 LQLMAQSGMFIT
+350 LQLMAQSGLFIT

-390 TFSSHMDNIIS
+390 TFSSHIDNIIS
-401 ILKQMTKRSLVL
+401 ILKRMTNRSLVL

-432 ILDAISQSNAE
+432 ILDAISQSDAE

-491 LSIASRLG
+491 LSIAGRLG
-499 LNDSIIMEAESL
+499 LNESIIMEAESL

-537 RKLAV
+537 RKLEV
-542 ELQKATELH
+542 ELKKVIELH

-563 RRDAMINNAKRD
+563 RRDAMINKAKRD

-589 IIEDLHKRQKNAA
+589 IIDDLHKRQKNAA

-623 PELKNNKV
+623 TELKNNKV

-640 FKAGD
+640 FKVGD

-656 VLLKKLGNHSWEVEL
+656 VLLKKIGNHSWEVEL

-678 NETDMEKVKEDK
+678 DETDMDRVKEEK
-690 PKKPAQTIV
+690 PKHRAQTVV